1 MQFFAAV
8 GRKPVF
14 GPQAPGKG
22 FNLQARKYWDIT
34 HPPCRLHGLP
44 GFRVEVRGAKGP
56 HLDTADGGWPHK
68 HHLAGKRFSEG
79 DKFQQMLAAMPG
91 NGKNKVPLFS
101 QMLAQE
107 GERLALVLAGTE
119 LLSLHWCLLRAVYIE

>member
-1 MQFFAAV
+1 MQFFAAG

-34 HPPCRLHGLP
+34 HPPGRLHGLP
-44 GFRVEVRGAKGP
+44 GFRVEVRGAKRPYLYAPGRS
-56 HLDTADGGWPHK
+56 WPHK

-79 DKFQQMLAAMPG
+79 DKFQQVLVAVPG
-91 NGKNKVPLFS
+91 DGKNEVSFLS
-101 QMLAQE
+101 QMLAQV
-107 GERLALVLAGTE
+107 GKRLALAL
-119 LLSLHWCLLRAVYIE
+119 